1 MSIIARILS
10 LTILFDTGGGA
21 RAPASA
27 GPTPN
32 LFPRMP
38 LGGDAADGGAA
49 SSSGALRFS
58 PHGAGAS
65 PPQADEYPLRGA
77 PDGSGDLIYD
87 GSSFAARVGPD
98 GLVSFRDKRLTPLWP
113 FSMLAPVAAPKN
125 VPSAQATVLGLARH
139 GKAPPA
145 DDGAQNDT
153 SFVLIPPPSPIR
165 PDIREGC
172 RTCSFDDPLPGLVSW
187 RFDVTDEVARLSR
200 QDPNRYAKARFLVAT
215 RDVRSRL
222 AAEFH
227 LESVW
232 RAKDELPKILE
243 GIADDERR
251 SPRERR
257 AVLERLRDELDGDS
271 PEARAAAH
279 TVTVFLANR
288 LPVRAGAP
296 SSSPEAPHD
305 AGPDRPN
312 DGVGVRSH

>member
-1 MSIIARILS
+1 ML
-10 LTILFDTGGGA
+10 LDTGGGGA
-21 RAPASA
+21 AGGPASA

-38 LGGDAADGGAA
+38 IGGGAPDGGAA

-58 PHGAGAS
+58 PQGAGAA
-65 PPQADEYPLRGA
+65 PPRADEYPLRGA
-77 PDGSGDLIYD
+77 QDGSGDLIYD

-98 GLVSFRDKRLTPLWP
+98 GLVSFRDKRVTSLWP
-113 FSMLAPVAAPKN
+113 FSMLAPVAAPRN
-125 VPSAQATVLGLARH
+125 VPSAQATAVGLARQ

-145 DDGAQNDT
+145 DDRAQNDT
-153 SFVLIPPPSPIR
+153 SYLLIPPPSPIR
-165 PDIREGC
+165 PDSREGC

-187 RFDVTDEVARLSR
+187 KFDVTDEVARLSR

-215 RDVRSRL
+215 RDLRSRL
-222 AAEFH
+222 GAESH
-227 LESVW
+227 LESIR

-243 GIADDERR
+243 GIAGDQRR

-288 LPVRAGAP
+288 LPVRAGTSA
-296 SSSPEAPHD
+296 SSPRAPRD
-305 AGPDRPN
+305 AGPEPR
-312 DGVGVRSH
+312 